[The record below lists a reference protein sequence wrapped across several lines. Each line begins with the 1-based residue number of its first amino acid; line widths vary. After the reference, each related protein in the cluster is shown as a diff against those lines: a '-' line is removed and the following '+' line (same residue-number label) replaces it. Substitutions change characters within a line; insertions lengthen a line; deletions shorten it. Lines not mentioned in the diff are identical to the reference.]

1 VHSISRLFL
10 SGAIVFILIGYNI
23 AFSNLSNSQSIS
35 LTPQIGQVID
45 STEKEFYHLFPDIK
59 EFVEAE
65 FRQISPAKFILIYKY
80 KKAGIIYKRERTLSA
95 DAFELTRI
103 HIELTDKY
111 FTLQQQK
118 QDSWITEPALLYKLG
133 LKYLSR
139 ANYELSRQLLD
150 DLVKEYPNDPM
161 ANLAD
166 STSHQV
172 NRIWKSNNVLFKRGS
187 LLDHSG
193 RTNLLIFSGYYGIWL
208 GIATPIALKADS
220 PQLFALG
227 LILGAPLS
235 VYTAST
241 LSRDHSVSKAKATM
255 ISLGGHLGTWQ
266 GLGWGGLGD
275 IEDNPTVIG
284 IGEISGLAGIVS
296 ANYLSNRIEFT
307 EGHASIMS
315 SGLNWG
321 LWYGFVFSAVVK
333 DDNALQDMLIG
344 SDIAVVSA
352 GFLAKD
358 SQASSSRIRLI
369 NLAGIVGTVAG
380 LGVDLLFQVDNSEAA
395 MAIVGAGGVA
405 GLITGAK
412 MTKDYDKDRG
422 LAIFPLRSNLHSG
435 YANCD
440 RFSME
445 PEIILKRDN
454 RQENHITPYLGL
466 RMNF

>member
-1 VHSISRLFL
+1 MLSGSRLIF
-10 SGAIVFILIGYNI
+10 SGTIASIIINYNA
-23 AFSNLSNSQSIS
+23 AFANLSTSQTIS
-35 LTPQIGQVID
+35 LTPQIGAVID
-45 STEKEFYHLFPDIK
+45 STERDFYHLFPDIK
-59 EFVEAE
+59 GFIEAE
-65 FRQISPAKFILIYKY
+65 FREPLPAKYVLVYKY
-80 KKAGIIYKRERTLSA
+80 KEAGSIYTNERKISA

-103 HIELTDKY
+103 HVELTNKY

-118 QDSWITEPALLYKLG
+118 SDSGITEPALIYKLG

-139 ANYELSRQLLD
+139 ADYELSRQLLD
-150 DLVKEYPNDPM
+150 DLVKDYPNDPM
-161 ANLAD
+161 AGLAD
-166 STSHQV
+166 STSRLV
-172 NRIWKSNNVLFKRGS
+172 NRIWKSNKVLFKRGS

-235 VYTAST
+235 VYTASA
-241 LSRDHSVSKAKATM
+241 LSRDHSVTKAKATM

-266 GLGWGGLGD
+266 GLGWAGLD
-275 IEDNPTVIG
+275 DMEDNHSVIA

-321 LWYGFVFSAVVK
+321 LWYGLVFSTVAK
-333 DDNALQDMLIG
+333 DDEALRDMLIG

-352 GFLAKD
+352 GFLAKN

-369 NLAGIVGTVAG
+369 NLAGILGTVAG
-380 LGVDLLFQVDNSEAA
+380 FGVDMLFQVDNSEAA
-395 MAIVGAGGVA
+395 MAIAGTGGIA
-405 GLITGAK
+405 GLIAGAK

-422 LAIFPLRSNLHSG
+422 LTSLRPTINLHSD

-440 RFSME
+440 KFSIA
-445 PEIILKRDN
+445 PELILKRDN
-454 RQENHITPYLGL
+454 RQTNSLIPYLGL
-466 RMNF
+466 RVDF